1 MSSKHRISKLHPEV
15 YSYVSYSKLF
25 PKVTPSFK
33 YFKNQLEKLD
43 LVETVLVLSK
53 LNLLMSGRKY
63 VANQSFQQYLYKYF
77 LNDYHREKILSL
89 LKREGDIYFLFHRH
103 QLLFLLKNIF
113 LYSKRLPGINFK
125 IPTVMERFGKCAL
138 LANDFLGPLG
148 IKNEDLKNSGKE
160 EKREVLWKELLPSYE
175 ISIPSSLMFDI
186 GRIRLFFKKILPKL
200 YEDKTYI
207 DIDKKFQGYSG
218 FSLDDF
224 MFIIFAILVLYMIR
238 RDEIISNPQAIF
250 IDVENF
256 TRHSDISSEN
266 VLKLLNLISIPIE
279 HYKNEI
285 LKSKDVDLNYGFLP
299 FKKYPLARIYE
310 GKYLCLDFNF
320 LLDKISNGI
329 FWLINDKLP
338 SSEREKF
345 HTFWGKIFE
354 SYLIYFFEETK
365 LLKKDRFIPKPL
377 FDSSENE
384 VADSI
389 LNFGED
395 LVLFEYKF
403 TILTQKAKYSSS
415 KNELIDE
422 IKIKFEKNQKGEWKG
437 YGQLANNINKLL
449 SKDNRFTCKY
459 INKKKIKRIY
469 PVLIT
474 YEHIFNA
481 PFTNYFL
488 NKYFENLINFSS
500 INGHIEI
507 KPLVVFTVEDFEAAQ
522 PFLNDFSRLIQE
534 RLDFDEELDWS
545 FYDFLKQKY
554 QENKSLKSELI
565 WNEYHKYAEEVTRTF
580 FPDKKIKLPPYDKDN
595 I

>member
-1 MSSKHRISKLHPEV
+1 MSSKHRINKLHPDI
-15 YSYVSYSKLF
+15 YSYISYSKLF

-33 YFKNQLEKLD
+33 YFKNQLEKFD

-53 LNLLMSGRKY
+53 LNLLMSEKKY
-63 VANQSFQQYLYKYF
+63 GANQAFQQYLYKYF
-77 LNDYHREKILSL
+77 LNDYHRDRILSL

-113 LYSKRLPGINFK
+113 LYSRRLPGINFK
-125 IPTVMERFGKCAL
+125 IPAVVERFGKCSL
-138 LANDFLGPLG
+138 LANDFLGLLG
-148 IKNEDLKNSGKE
+148 IRDEDLKNSGKE
-160 EKREVLWKELLPSYE
+160 EKREVLWKELLPTYE

-207 DIDKKFQGYSG
+207 DIDKKFQEYSG
-218 FSLDDF
+218 FCLDDF
-224 MFIIFAILVLYMIR
+224 VFIIFAILALYMTR

-256 TRHSDISSEN
+256 TRHSNISSEN
-266 VLKLLNLISIPIE
+266 IIKLLNLISIPME
-279 HYKNEI
+279 QYKNEI
-285 LKSKDVDLNYGFLP
+285 LKSKDVDLNYGFVP

-329 FWLINDKLP
+329 FWLINNNLP
-338 SSEREKF
+338 NSEREKF
-345 HTFWGKIFE
+345 HAFWGKIFE

-365 LLKKDRFIPKPL
+365 LLKKDKFIPKPL
-377 FDSSENE
+377 FDNSENE
-384 VADSI
+384 VADGI

-403 TILTQKAKYSSS
+403 TILTQEAKYSSF

-422 IKIKFEKNQKGEWKG
+422 IKIKFEKNKKGEWKG
-437 YGQLANNINKLL
+437 YGQLANNINKLF
-449 SKDNRFTCKY
+449 SKDNSFTCKH
-459 INKKKIKRIY
+459 INKEKIKRVY

-474 YEHIFNA
+474 YEHIFNT
-481 PFTNYFL
+481 PFTNHFL
-488 NKYFENLINFSS
+488 NKYFQNLIDFPS
-500 INGHIEI
+500 INEHIEI
-507 KPLVVFTVEDFEAAQ
+507 KSLVVFTVEDFEAAQ

-534 RLDFDEELDWS
+534 RLDLDEELDFS
-545 FYDFLKQKY
+545 FSDFLKQRY
-554 QENKSLKSELI
+554 QENKSLLPELI
-565 WNEYHKYAEEVTRTF
+565 LNEYHKYVDEITRTF

>member
-1 MSSKHRISKLHPEV
+1 MSSKHRINKLHPEV
-15 YSYVSYSKLF
+15 YSYISYSKLF
-25 PKVTPSFK
+25 PKVTQSFK
-33 YFKNQLEKLD
+33 YFKNQLEKFD

-77 LNDYHREKILSL
+77 LNDYLREKILSL

-125 IPTVMERFGKCAL
+125 IPTVMERFGKCSL
-138 LANDFLGPLG
+138 VANDFLNLLG

-160 EKREVLWKELLPSYE
+160 DKREVLWKELLPSYE
-175 ISIPSSLMFDI
+175 INIPSSLMFDI

-200 YEDKTYI
+200 YEDQTYI
-207 DIDKKFQGYSG
+207 DIDKKFQEYSG
-218 FSLDDF
+218 FSLNDF
-224 MFIIFAILVLYMIR
+224 MFIIFAILALYLIR

-250 IDVENF
+250 IDAENF
-256 TRHSDISSEN
+256 TRHSNISSEN
-266 VLKLLNLISIPIE
+266 IIKLLNLISIPIE
-279 HYKNEI
+279 QYKNEI
-285 LKSKDVDLNYGFLP
+285 LKSKDVDLNYGFVP

-310 GKYLCLDFNF
+310 GKYFCLDFNF

-329 FWLINDKLP
+329 FWLINNNLP

-345 HTFWGKIFE
+345 HAFWGKIFE

-384 VADSI
+384 VADGI

-403 TILTQKAKYSSS
+403 TILTQEAKYSSS
-415 KNELIDE
+415 KNELIGE
-422 IKIKFEKNQKGEWKG
+422 IKRKFEKNQKGEWKG

-469 PVLIT
+469 PILIT
-474 YEHIFNA
+474 YEHMFNA

-488 NKYFENLINFSS
+488 NKYFENLINFPS
-500 INGHIEI
+500 INEHIEI
-507 KPLVVFTVEDFEAAQ
+507 KPLVVFTVEDFEATQ

-545 FYDFLKQKY
+545 FSDFLKQKY
-554 QENKSLKSELI
+554 QENKSLSPELI
-565 WNEYHKYAEEVTRTF
+565 WNEYHEYAEEVTRTF

>member
-1 MSSKHRISKLHPEV
+1 MSSKYQISKLHPEI
-15 YSYVSYSKLF
+15 YSYISYSKLF
-25 PKVTPSFK
+25 PNVTPSFK
-33 YFKNQLEKLD
+33 YFKNQLEKFD
-43 LVETVLVLSK
+43 LVETIQVLSK

-77 LNDYHREKILSL
+77 LNDYHKDRILSL

-113 LYSKRLPGINFK
+113 LYSKKLPGINFK
-125 IPTVMERFGKCAL
+125 IPAVVERFGKCCL
-138 LANDFLGPLG
+138 LSNDFLTLLG
-148 IKNEDLKNSGKE
+148 IKNEALKNSDKE

-186 GRIRLFFKKILPKL
+186 GRIRLIFKKILPKL
-200 YEDKTYI
+200 YEDQTYI
-207 DIDKKFQGYSG
+207 NIDKKFQEYSG

-224 MFIIFAILVLYMIR
+224 MFIISAILALYLIR
-238 RDEIISNPQAIF
+238 RDEIISNPQAIL

-256 TRHSDISSEN
+256 TRHSNFSSEKILN
-266 VLKLLNLISIPIE
+266 LLNLISIPIE
-279 HYKNEI
+279 QYKDEI
-285 LKSKDVDLNYGFLP
+285 LKSSDVNLNYGFVP
-299 FKKYPLARIYE
+299 FKKYPLARICE

-320 LLDKISNGI
+320 VLDKISNGI
-329 FWLINDKLP
+329 FWLINNNLP

-365 LLKKDRFIPKPL
+365 LLKKNRFIPKPL
-377 FDSSENE
+377 YDNSENE
-384 VADSI
+384 VADGI

-403 TILTQKAKYSSS
+403 TILTQEAKYSGS
-415 KNELIDE
+415 KDELVDE

-437 YGQLANNINKLL
+437 YGQLANNINKLF
-449 SKDNRFTCKY
+449 SKNSSFRCKY
-459 INKKKIKRIY
+459 INKEKIKRIY

-474 YEHIFNA
+474 YEHIFDA
-481 PFTNYFL
+481 PFTNHFL
-488 NKYFENLINFSS
+488 NKYFQNLIDFPS
-500 INGHIEI
+500 IDEHIVI
-507 KPLVVFTVEDFEAAQ
+507 KPLVVFTVEDFEASQ

-534 RLDFDEELDWS
+534 RLDFDEELDVS
-545 FYDFLKQKY
+545 FSDFLKQKY
-554 QENKSLKSELI
+554 RENKALSPELI
-565 WNEYHKYAEEVTRTF
+565 WNEYHEYSEEVTRTF
-580 FPDKKIKLPPYDKDN
+580 FPRKKIKLPPYNKDN